1 MAPATLMRGE
11 PGRQAAGR
19 RVIAP
24 ETSAVMRRLLR
35 AVVTDG
41 TGSKADVAGYAVG
54 GKTGTAR
61 KIGEAGYRRG
71 ALLSSFIGAFPID
84 APRFVA
90 LAILDEPQGN
100 DSTMG
105 FAGGGWTAAP
115 VVGRVIARIA
125 PLLGVAP
132 TEDEGG
138 GPERDVLLVEASGG
152 GEPNAAF

>member
-1 MAPATLMRGE
+1 MP
-11 PGRQAAGR
+11 
-19 RVIAP
+19 
-24 ETSAVMRRLLR
+24 
-35 AVVTDG
+35 
-41 TGSKADVAGYAVG
+41 GYAVG

-84 APRFVA
+84 SPQYVA

-105 FAGGGWTAAP
+105 FASGGWTAAP
-115 VVGRVIARIA
+115 VIGRVIARIA

-132 TEDEGG
+132 RKAEDE
-138 GPERDVLLVEASGG
+138 PERDALLVEASGG
-152 GEPNAAF
+152 GEPNEAF